1 MVFSKACEYGIRATI
16 YIAVQSYN
24 DNRVSLKSI
33 TQEIASPEAF
43 TAKIL
48 QQLVK
53 SKIIESV
60 KGPTGGFEIDKK
72 KLKNIKLKSVVETID
87 GTALFTECGLGMR
100 ECSSE
105 RPCPV
110 HYQFKKIRDELTQM
124 LATTSIFDL
133 MMSYNEGVSFL
144 KKEIEK

>member
-16 YIAVQSYN
+16 YIGVQSHN
-24 DNRVSLKSI
+24 NKRVSLKSI
-33 TQEIASPEAF
+33 THEIDSPEAF

-60 KGPTGGFEIDKK
+60 KGPTGGFEIDKTK
-72 KLKNIKLKSVVETID
+72 MKNIKLKKIVETID
-87 GTALFTECGLGMR
+87 GTALFTECGLGMK

-110 HYQFKKIRDELTQM
+110 HHRFKKIRDELTLM
-124 LATTSIFDL
+124 LNTTSIHDL
-133 MMSYNEGVSFL
+133 IESYNDGVSFL
-144 KKEIEK
+144 KKTS